1 MSGEG
6 VDRALFDM
14 IVSERDK
21 VWEECEALRR
31 RIDELETFLRSVSRE
46 TFLRSVSRETLAI
59 LPAEVCE

>member
-14 IVSERDK
+14 VVSERDK
-21 VWEECEALRR
+21 VWEECETLRR

-46 TFLRSVSRETLAI
+46 TRAI